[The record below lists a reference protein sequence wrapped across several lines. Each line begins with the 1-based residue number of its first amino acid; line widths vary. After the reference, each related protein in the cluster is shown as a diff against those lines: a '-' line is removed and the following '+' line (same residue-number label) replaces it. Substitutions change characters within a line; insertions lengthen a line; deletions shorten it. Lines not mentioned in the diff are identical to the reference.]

1 MRRVFVYTGGAGCY
15 TYARMEGFLVNYAEA
30 LKYLEGVSWLGI
42 KPGLERIEELLA
54 RLGNPERRCRYV
66 HVAGTN
72 GKGSTSAMLAAMLTA
87 AGHRTGLYTSP
98 HLLRVTERMR
108 IDGAEM
114 PPEGL
119 AEAVTALA
127 VAAEGMSEKC
137 TEFELMTAAAFWW
150 FAHSGCEYVVLEV
163 GMGGRLDATNV
174 IPCPDCAVI
183 ANIGLD
189 HTGVL
194 GDTVEQIA
202 AEKAGIF
209 KGGLAASYQQQPSVA
224 AVLRA
229 AAERTGTELHFADFS
244 KLELLSDSLEGQSFR
259 YDGHEY
265 RIRLLGEHQTK
276 NAAVAITAAR
286 LLGLP
291 ETAISEG
298 LAKAVWPARFEL
310 LSREPYFVVDGGH
323 NPQCAQTVADNLAR
337 YFPGRRITLLVGVLA
352 DKDYPAMLAALNG
365 QAAAYIAATP
375 RSPRALPAAE
385 LGEYLKRFGKPVAV
399 CADPAQAAEL
409 ALAHAAPEEAI
420 CAVGSLYMAG
430 AIRAYLRRE
439 NDENSGH

>member
-202 AEKAGIF
+202 GEKAGIF

-291 ETAISEG
+291 ESAISEG
-298 LAKAVWPARFEL
+298 LAGAVWPARFEL

-323 NPQCAQTVADNLAR
+323 NPQCVATTAAALRR
-337 YFPGRRITLLVGVLA
+337 YFPDRRRVLLMGVLA
-352 DKDYPAMLAALNG
+352 DKDWQQMLDILLPCAAEVVCVTPESERAMPAEELCAAIKERG
-365 QAAAYIAATP
+365 VPARAASDIASGVDEA
-375 RSPRALPAAE
+375 RALA
-385 LGEYLKRFGKPVAV
+385 GRDGMV
-399 CADPAQAAEL
+399 CS
-409 ALAHAAPEEAI
+409 
-420 CAVGSLYMAG
+420 VGSLYMSG
-430 AIRAYLRRE
+430 AVRARLLGE
-439 NDENSGH
+439 GA

>member
-1 MRRVFVYTGGAGCY
+1 
-15 TYARMEGFLVNYAEA
+15 MEGVSLNYAEA

-98 HLLRVTERMR
+98 HLLRTTERMR

-114 PPEGL
+114 PPEEL
-119 AEAVTALA
+119 AEAVSALA
-127 VAAEGMSEKC
+127 EASEGMSEKC

-150 FAHSGCEYVVLEV
+150 FAHRGCEYVVLEV

-209 KGGLAASYQQQPSVA
+209 KGGLAVSYQQPSVA
-224 AVLRA
+224 EVLRA
-229 AAERTGTELHFADFS
+229 AAERTGTKLHFADFS
-244 KLELLSDSLEGQSFR
+244 KLEQLSDCLEGQSFR
-259 YDGHEY
+259 YDGREY
-265 RIRLLGEHQTK
+265 RIRLLGEHQCK

-291 ETAISEG
+291 ESAISEG

-323 NPQCAQTVADNLAR
+323 NPQCVATTAAALRR
-337 YFPGRRITLLVGVLA
+337 YFPDKRRVLLMGVLA
-352 DKDYPAMLAALNG
+352 DKDWPLMLDILLPCAAEVVCVTPESERAM
-365 QAAAYIAATP
+365 
-375 RSPRALPAAE
+375 PAAE
-385 LGEYLKRFGKPVAV
+385 L
-399 CADPAQAAEL
+399 CAAISERGVPAYTAADIASGVDQTI
-409 ALAHAAPEEAI
+409 ALAGRDGMV
-420 CAVGSLYMAG
+420 CSVGSLYMSG
-430 AIRAYLRRE
+430 AVRARLLGE
-439 NDENSGH
+439 EA